1 MDRLVL
7 PAFSAEDLKAVLGA
21 PAHEAHS
28 RSVSHILTDSRSLL
42 QPEGTLFFAIR
53 TDSGDGHRYLER
65 LYVRGVRSFVVEV
78 LPEESATRY
87 GEANWYLVSDSV
99 KALQLLAQH
108 HLQRF
113 PTLLTVGL
121 TGSNGKT
128 IVKELLYQLLGSER
142 TVVRSPRSHNS
153 QIGLPLSLLSITAG
167 DELGLFE
174 VGISQRGEM
183 AQLAE
188 VFSPRLGIFTTLGSA
203 HQEGFLSLEEKL
215 QEKLLLFAQSE
226 ALFYPLDEVLVREQI
241 ERTYGDRQRY
251 TWSHR
256 DPSATIYISAL
267 ETSMETCRLHFRY
280 ALQDYTLTVPFTDG
294 AYLEDVACCLTLI
307 SYLAPEL
314 LSQPTRWRELAPV
327 SMRLEV
333 KDGLQGNTLIN
344 DAYSCDLQSLSLALD
359 FLRRRSSATGARPV
373 VLLSDIAG
381 SGLREE
387 ALYAQV
393 AELLR
398 SYGVAEV
405 FAVGEAIQHLRGEA
419 ATLPVHFYPTTE
431 ALLEDDALSQLRD
444 SCILIKG
451 ARRFALDRVYQRLS
465 SREHQT
471 ILDIDLQAVVHNL
484 NHYRSLLP
492 AGHPLI
498 CMIKADGYGTGDFEL
513 ARTLQEHRVDYLA
526 VAVADEGRVLRT
538 KGIRTHLMIMNPELR
553 VAETL
558 FAYHLEPEVYSF
570 DLLRGLAERAELA
583 GLTAF
588 PIHLKVDSG
597 MHRLGF
603 TPEELTAVGEYLRE
617 HPALRASSVFSH
629 LAAADE
635 GDKRTFTLQQI
646 ARFEGACHDLTEA
659 LGYAP
664 KRHILNTAGIEA
676 FGEYAF
682 EMARLGIGLYGV
694 SPTGRGGLLPV
705 ARLSTVI
712 LQVRDLPAGEAVG
725 YGCRGVTDRPSRVAV
740 IPIGYADGFSRRLSR
755 GAYRVLVGGVL
766 CPTLGNV
773 CMDAC
778 MVDVTEI
785 ADVKVG
791 DPVVIFGEEACP
803 LEGMATACD
812 TIPYEILTG
821 LSLRIQRRYW
831 RE

>member
-7 PAFSAEDLKAVLGA
+7 PAFLPQVLADLWGV
-21 PAHEAHS
+21 PCPTAHVTA
-28 RSVSHILTDSRSLL
+28 VSHILTDSRSLL
-42 QPEGTLFFAIR
+42 LPAETLFFAIR
-53 TDSGDGHRYLER
+53 TDSGDGHSYLAS
-65 LYVRGVRSFVVEV
+65 LYEQGVRSFVVEE
-78 LPEESATRY
+78 LPADAGRFVGT
-87 GEANWYLVSDSV
+87 NWYCVTDTV
-99 KALQLLAQH
+99 EALQRLAGY
-108 HLQRF
+108 HLGRF
-113 PTLLTVGL
+113 PKLLTVGL

-128 IVKELLYQLLGSER
+128 IVKELLYQLLGAQR
-142 TVVRSPRSHNS
+142 RVVRSPRSYNS

-174 VGISQRGEM
+174 AGISQRGEM
-183 AQLAE
+183 AQLAKI
-188 VFSPRLGIFTTLGSA
+188 FTPRIGIFTTLGSA
-203 HQEGFLSLEEKL
+203 HQEGFSSPAEKL
-215 QEKLLLFAQSE
+215 QEKLQLFRGSE
-226 ALFYPLDEVLVREQI
+226 LIVYPADEELVRQQI
-241 ERTYGDRQRY
+241 QERYADRRLLC
-251 TWSHR
+251 WSR
-256 DPSATIYISAL
+256 QDPEATIYIASS
-267 ETSMETCRLHFRY
+267 ETAEQTTRLTFLHAGKTYR
-280 ALQDYTLTVPFTDG
+280 LTVPFVDG
-294 AYLEDVACCLTLI
+294 AYLEDIFCCLTVV
-307 SYLAPEL
+307 SHLAPEL
-314 LSQPTRWRELAPV
+314 LEQEKPWRELTPV

-359 FLRRRSSATGARPV
+359 FLRRRATATGVRPV
-373 VLLSDIAG
+373 VLLSDIQG
-381 SGLREE
+381 SGLPAE

-393 AELLR
+393 RQLLQD
-398 SYGVAEV
+398 YGVAEV
-405 FAVGEAIQHLRGEA
+405 FAVGEAIAELEKAGDIPLHR
-419 ATLPVHFYPTTE
+419 YPTTE
-431 ALLEDDALSQLRD
+431 ALLESDALSRLHD

-451 ARRFALDRVYQRLS
+451 ARRYALDRIYQRLS
-465 SREHQT
+465 FQEHQT
-471 ILDIDLQAVVHNL
+471 VLDIDLQAVVHNL

-538 KGIRTHLMIMNPELR
+538 KGIRTHLMIMNPELS

-558 FAYHLEPEVYSF
+558 FTYHLEPEVYSF
-570 DLLRGLAERAELA
+570 ELLRGLTQRAEAA

-588 PIHLKVDSG
+588 PIHIKVDSG

-603 TPEELTAVGEYLRE
+603 APEELSAVGDYLRA

-635 GDKRTFTLQQI
+635 GDKRAFTLGQI
-646 ARFEGACHDLTEA
+646 ARFEEACARLTKA
-659 LGYAP
+659 LGYQP
-664 KRHILNTAGIEA
+664 KRHILNTAGIEDFSDHA
-676 FGEYAF
+676 Y

-694 SPTGRGGLLPV
+694 SPTGKGGLRPV

-712 LQVRDLPAGEAVG
+712 LQVRQLPAGQAVG
-725 YGCRGVTDRPSRVAV
+725 YGCRGLTERPSKIAV

-755 GAYRVLVGGVL
+755 GAYSVSVGGVL
-766 CPTLGNV
+766 CPTIGNV

-778 MVDVTEI
+778 MIDVTEVP
-785 ADVKVG
+785 DVKAG
-791 DPVVIFGEEACP
+791 DPVEVFGSSTCP
-803 LEGMATACD
+803 LERMAEACD